1 MAAETRV
8 VHRALDGRRFQLAGA
23 LDLGLPATSVLG
35 VAAGGRL
42 HEFTAGLAA
51 LGAEVAAGLGGSGFD
66 EELSYS
72 GGALLIGRL
81 RPYDPQIKL
90 TEDLLVAC
98 WRGER
103 HCLVTQLYAAS
114 STDLL
119 GLLRTLR
126 IEEHADGLAVRPGPT
141 GGSEFTGPATVIK
154 QVPALGLLE
163 MSPLTSEHVKTLPSW
178 QGLTTPA
185 GELFADNLTD
195 GKPYYVLAAPDT
207 WTTLVPA
214 AGLPA
219 DRLAGQVGRLRI
231 ELVG

>member
-1 MAAETRV
+1 MAV
-8 VHRALDGRRFQLAGA
+8 IHRALDSRQFQLAGQ
-23 LDLGLPATSVLG
+23 LDLGQPATSVLG
-35 VAAGGRL
+35 VSAAGRL

-51 LGAEVAAGLGGSGFD
+51 LGAEVAAGLGGSGPGAGFD
-66 EELSYS
+66 EELSYQ
-72 GGALLIGRL
+72 GGALRIGRL
-81 RPYDPQIKL
+81 HPYDPQIKL

-98 WRGER
+98 WQGER
-103 HCLVTQLYAAS
+103 HCLVTQLYAAGT
-114 STDLL
+114 TDLL

-126 IEEHADGLAVRPGPT
+126 IEEHPDGLAVRPALA

-178 QGLTTPA
+178 GGLRTPA

-214 AGLPA
+214 AGLA
-219 DRLAGQVGRLRI
+219 GDRLAGQVGRLRI
-231 ELVG
+231 QLVG